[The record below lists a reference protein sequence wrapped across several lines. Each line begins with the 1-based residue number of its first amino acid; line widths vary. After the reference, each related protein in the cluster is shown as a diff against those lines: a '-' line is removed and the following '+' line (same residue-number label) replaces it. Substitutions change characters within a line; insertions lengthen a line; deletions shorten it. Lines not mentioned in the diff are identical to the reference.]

1 MLSLRLLLVAGI
13 AFPPAQLRA
22 QAPTMAD
29 REVLYRSILE
39 LPAKLTNGG
48 VTPHWMPD
56 GSSFWYTT
64 REQGNTVTYQI
75 DPTHNTRT
83 VLPQAPQVPLR
94 PNAQG
99 RELLSP
105 DGAWFAGVDAWADS
119 IKDFPGFNIYLRPSG
134 GGARMT
140 LTTSG
145 IRGYNWSY
153 DDYFETEAKWSPDS
167 RRLAALKIDYRA
179 LDSIPII
186 HWLKPHTEVEWWSWR
201 RPDGPY
207 DTNELYLLDVRTR
220 REIRVDTGSDPDRPI
235 VILGWKDDASELY
248 FARMDREYKQLDVMA
263 ADPATG
269 RSRVVLTE
277 RSQTYVGG
285 WEVGG
290 SWRFRGF
297 NLLDDGKRF
306 LWDSERSGW
315 NGLYLYSLD
324 GALIRRLTPDSILV
338 GGPYGTRGDV
348 AAVDEGAGWVY
359 FSGHGDRRRP
369 YDVQLYRVGL
379 DGAHLT
385 RLTDGTGQHYVRFA
399 PSKQCFIDMRTT
411 VRDPLA
417 SVLRKADGSLLRPL
431 ESGNV
436 EAYTALKLRPREEF
450 VVKADDGKTDL
461 YGVLYL
467 PRDFDP
473 GRKYPVIDFIYGG
486 PANIGSSKTFG
497 DNLGWSAEAM
507 AQLGFVTFT
516 VDARGTPDRGK
527 AFQEVAYHNIGR
539 HEITDHVAALHQ
551 LAAARPYMDLSRV
564 GITGGSWGGYFTV
577 RAMLQAPEVYAVG
590 VAAGSQFEFL
600 EHLPN
605 VITPWLGQPAA
616 HPEEYRY
623 ASNYWLADQLKGKL
637 LLVHGTS
644 DANVPFSPFMRMTDA
659 FIRAGKFFDMLVLP
673 EASHH
678 SSQYHSPGYAR
689 EVERRYLVEHLKPGP

>member
-1 MLSLRLLLVAGI
+1 
-13 AFPPAQLRA
+13 
-22 QAPTMAD
+22 MAD

-39 LPAKLTNGG
+39 LPAKMTNGG

-64 REQGNTVTYQI
+64 REQGKTLTYQI
-75 DPTHNTRT
+75 DPTHNTRSL
-83 VLPQAPQVPLR
+83 LPQAPQVPLR

-119 IKDFPGFNIYLRPSG
+119 IKDYPGCNIYLRPSG
-134 GGARMT
+134 GGGRMT

-167 RRLAALKIDYRA
+167 RRLAALKIDYRT

-207 DTNELYLLDVRTR
+207 DTNELYLLDVGTR

-235 VILGWKDDASELY
+235 VILGWKGDASELY
-248 FARMDREYKQLDVMA
+248 FARLDREYKQLDVMA

-277 RSQTYVGG
+277 RSQTFVGG

-290 SWRFRGF
+290 SWKFRGF

-359 FSGHGDRRRP
+359 FSGHGDRTRP

-385 RLTDGTGQHYVRFA
+385 RLTDGTGQHYLRFA
-399 PSKQCFIDMRTT
+399 PSKQFFIDYRTT
-411 VRDPLA
+411 VRDPLV

-450 VVKADDGKTDL
+450 VVKADDGTTDL

-473 GRKYPVIDFIYGG
+473 GRKYPAIDFIYGG
-486 PANIGSSKTFG
+486 PADIAAPRRSATISAGAPKPWRSSGSSRSPLMPGGRPTAG
-497 DNLGWSAEAM
+497 RRSRTWPITTSAA
-507 AQLGFVTFT
+507 TKSPT
-516 VDARGTPDRGK
+516 TSPRS
-527 AFQEVAYHNIGR
+527 I
-539 HEITDHVAALHQ
+539 
-551 LAAARPYMDLSRV
+551 
-564 GITGGSWGGYFTV
+564 SW
-577 RAMLQAPEVYAVG
+577 P
-590 VAAGSQFEFL
+590 
-600 EHLPN
+600 
-605 VITPWLGQPAA
+605 
-616 HPEEYRY
+616 
-623 ASNYWLADQLKGKL
+623 
-637 LLVHGTS
+637 
-644 DANVPFSPFMRMTDA
+644 
-659 FIRAGKFFDMLVLP
+659 
-673 EASHH
+673 
-678 SSQYHSPGYAR
+678 
-689 EVERRYLVEHLKPGP
+689 RRDPTWT